1 MRPGGQASSCCRV
14 PGERGSHENALSK
27 LVSLPNVP
35 CSLMGEAPK
44 WESSRLPQSPT
55 RCTAPRVTATDPMC
69 LFGSDAFQSD
79 SRGLHWW
86 QTLLCFQFSNR
97 RPNLDCPVTPERLI
111 RDYPKKSNLLL
122 HTGHLCSLSGVLTQR
137 EMTDIFPFH
146 GHLVWVIWILRFYHQ
161 PLGSGCGRF
170 RMKRLLIM
178 ISLSQEASLHGAAG
192 VSEGTVPETDHE
204 WHVPRT
210 RGSAA
215 AFAKMG
221 CTSCF
226 PGGLPHLG
234 GPWELGLRV
243 Q

>member
-1 MRPGGQASSCCRV
+1 
-14 PGERGSHENALSK
+14 
-27 LVSLPNVP
+27 
-35 CSLMGEAPK
+35 MGEAPK

-161 PLGSGCGRF
+161 PLGSGCGHF
-170 RMKRLLIM
+170 CTELQWSLKEQYQKLTTNGMCPGHEAQLLLLLRWAARPV
-178 ISLSQEASLHGAAG
+178 SLVACL
-192 VSEGTVPETDHE
+192 TWLVPGH
-204 WHVPRT
+204 WAC
-210 RGSAA
+210 GS
-215 AFAKMG
+215 
-221 CTSCF
+221 SD
-226 PGGLPHLG
+226 L
-234 GPWELGLRV
+234 
-243 Q
+243 